1 MKRNKLIQE
10 QLDSKIRLFSAL
22 QVVVVPP
29 RGWIFSIRQGINMSL
44 RQLGMRLAITPQS
57 VKEIEEREMNG
68 TVSIRV
74 MRQVANALDMKFVY
88 GFIPNDGTLEE
99 MVNRKAKEVATKIVE
114 RASIQMELENQKN
127 TDERLEKAIYER
139 TEEIKRE
146 LPRYLWDLDLNI

>member
-1 MKRNKLIQE
+1 MK
-10 QLDSKIRLFSAL
+10 D
-22 QVVVVPP
+22 
-29 RGWIFSIRQGINMSL
+29 
-44 RQLGMRLAITPQS
+44 
-57 VKEIEEREMNG
+57 
-68 TVSIRV
+68 
-74 MRQVANALDMKFVY
+74 FVY